1 MTDNCW
7 WCKVPLE
14 FFPKEGCHEREHWEP
29 YTKGLLK
36 EIDVLQEKLDMKDDD
51 RDKYEIIDAIN
62 KYPKVRK
69 LDCHECK
76 RHYEIPM
83 HLVYFECVCGH
94 RCKLRRMGAEPIE
107 EELLDIAMAYFGNER
122 LAALAWITEIIAS
135 NNSEHYS
142 AEDIRK
148 MARQEMNRWEL
159 VTDHGYQYWK
169 RKDKK

>member
-1 MTDNCW
+1 
-7 WCKVPLE
+7 
-14 FFPKEGCHEREHWEP
+14 
-29 YTKGLLK
+29 
-36 EIDVLQEKLDMKDDD
+36 
-51 RDKYEIIDAIN
+51 
-62 KYPKVRK
+62 
-69 LDCHECK
+69 
-76 RHYEIPM
+76 
-83 HLVYFECVCGH
+83 
-94 RCKLRRMGAEPIE
+94 MGAEPIE